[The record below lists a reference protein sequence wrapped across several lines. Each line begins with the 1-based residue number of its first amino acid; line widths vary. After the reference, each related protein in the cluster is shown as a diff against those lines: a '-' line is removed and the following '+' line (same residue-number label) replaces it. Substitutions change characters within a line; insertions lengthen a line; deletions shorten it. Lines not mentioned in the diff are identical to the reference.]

1 MYETA
6 VEREQRLWEAKAK
19 LDAALAPFNQA
30 APRSFTDENSEL
42 YRRRTLPLVQLR
54 APGFENVKVDDA
66 RGSAFEHIERQI
78 FDAAAKEAQRPT
90 QIPDGELRQVT
101 RHDQAGR
108 PFYEFY
114 GRPSA
119 WLRDFAGDRRR
130 LAGIRTDSQH
140 GYNPGNLG

>member
-130 LAGIRTDSQH
+130 LAGIRTDLQH